1 MAVTNRQGNQLKWK
15 GLFREKDGRPL
26 VLLSGF
32 LCRGGTSRWEPV
44 VEEAALLIA
53 AGRQEEEEGSEFLR
67 AHPVL

>member
-1 MAVTNRQGNQLKWK
+1 MAVTNQQGNQLKWK
-15 GLFREKDGRPL
+15 GLFREKDGRLL

-32 LCRGGTSRWEPV
+32 LCRGGTSRWKP

-53 AGRQEEEEGSEFLR
+53 AGRQEEEEEGSEFLR